1 MAKKACRVFLDSNV
15 VLSGLFSDK
24 GAPRIILD
32 ILSLRL
38 PFLVGV
44 TGQYNLLEIERNIS
58 KKLPAALSLYK
69 AFYRK
74 MNLQIIPIPSGE
86 EIKKFAGAVNKKD
99 MPVLVSAI
107 KGNVDFLVT
116 GDKKDF
122 EHLKTKGGYA
132 FKVVSPSE
140 FVEDILPVLLSES
153 AGTPP

>member
-1 MAKKACRVFLDSNV
+1 MTRKICRVFLDSNV

-32 ILSLRL
+32 ILSLKL

-44 TGQYNLLEIERNIS
+44 TGQYNLLEIERNVAR
-58 KKLPAALSLYK
+58 KLPAALPLYK

-74 MNLQIIPIPSGE
+74 MNLEIIPVPFE
-86 EIKKFAGAVNKKD
+86 KEIKKYAGVVRKKD

-107 KGNVDFLVT
+107 IGKADFFVT

-122 EHLKTKGGYA
+122 DHLKTKGGYA
-132 FKVVSPSE
+132 FKIVSPFE
-140 FVEDILPVLLSES
+140 FVEDILPVLISE
-153 AGTPP
+153 AAEKT

>member
-1 MAKKACRVFLDSNV
+1 MTRKICRVFLDSNV

-32 ILSLRL
+32 ILSLKL

-44 TGQYNLLEIERNIS
+44 TGQYNLLEIERNVAR
-58 KKLPAALSLYK
+58 KLPAALPLYK

-74 MNLQIIPIPSGE
+74 MNLEIIPVPFE
-86 EIKKFAGAVNKKD
+86 KEIKKYAGVVRKKD

-107 KGNVDFLVT
+107 IGKADFFVT

-122 EHLKTKGGYA
+122 NHLKTKGGYA
-132 FKVVSPSE
+132 FKIVSPFE
-140 FVEDILPVLLSES
+140 FVEDILPVLISE
-153 AGTPP
+153 AAEKT